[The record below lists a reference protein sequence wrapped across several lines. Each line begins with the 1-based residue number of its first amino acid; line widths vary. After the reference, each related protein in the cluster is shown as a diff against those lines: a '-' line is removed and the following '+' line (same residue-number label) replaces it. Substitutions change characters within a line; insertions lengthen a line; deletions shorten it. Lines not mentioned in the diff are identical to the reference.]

1 MYQERNC
8 IEEQSFFID
17 LNVKDRHIRGH
28 TKVKLKLEN
37 LTLQEKGQ
45 FTVTLCAKQL
55 DVKSVDIMAFS
66 FQKEGEESKHDV
78 DDKTTVKII
87 WSYPGISVQAKIS
100 KRNFL

>member
-8 IEEQSFFID
+8 IEEQSFFLD

-37 LTLQEKGQ
+37 LALQENGQ

-55 DVKSVDIMAFS
+55 DVKSVDILTFS
-66 FQKEGEESKHDV
+66 FQKEGEEGMQNV
-78 DDKTTVKII
+78 EDKKSVKLI
-87 WSYPGISVQAKIS
+87 WSYPGISVQVGIS
-100 KRNFL
+100 